1 MKLELPGSFF
11 LLNVSDDNFNNGA
24 YRSHYHAHTDASYT
38 ANDAD
43 DLSLTLRYPIN
54 WRRMTVRL
62 VSIMLRIK
70 PPTRTGQSD
79 QLCY

>member
-24 YRSHYHAHTDASYT
+24 YRSHYHARTDATYT
-38 ANDAD
+38 SNNAD
-43 DLSLTLRYPIN
+43 DQFLTLQYPIN
-54 WRRMTVRL
+54 WRRITVRS

-70 PPTRTGQSD
+70 NPTRTGQSD
-79 QLCY
+79 QLCD

>member
-24 YRSHYHAHTDASYT
+24 YRSHYHAHTDVTYT
-38 ANDAD
+38 SKYAD
-43 DLSLTLRYPIN
+43 DQLLTLRYPIN
-54 WRRMTVRL
+54 WRRITVRS

-70 PPTRTGQSD
+70 NPTHTGQSD
-79 QLCY
+79 QLCD